1 MEPMVKEFHE
11 YVESLGNMPFDKA
24 LPLMR
29 KEMWRIAEKYNTTG
43 DKVFMKYMDW
53 KSSQKK

>member
-1 MEPMVKEFHE
+1 MEPMVKEFHDF
-11 YVESLGNMPFDKA
+11 VIGLGDMPFDKA

-29 KEMWRIAEKYNTTG
+29 VEMNRLAIKYNTTS

-53 KSSQKK
+53 KSANK